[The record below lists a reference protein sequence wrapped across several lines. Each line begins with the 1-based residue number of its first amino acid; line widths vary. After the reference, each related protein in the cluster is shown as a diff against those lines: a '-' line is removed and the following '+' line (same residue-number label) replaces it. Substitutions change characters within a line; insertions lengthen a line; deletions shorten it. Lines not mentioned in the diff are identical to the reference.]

1 MEILDIL
8 ILGSGPA
15 ALCLASELA
24 KQNLIIRGISTK
36 SPQEKWENT
45 YGIWASELEELGL
58 ESLLSHRWS
67 KTVSFFGNGESKKG
81 NIPTEHCYD
90 YGLINQEAFQ
100 NELLKKCKGIKWLNE
115 TAKKIVEKNKISE
128 VVCFSGLKLKARLVI
143 DASGHKSKFIKR
155 PPKNDI
161 AQQAAYGIVGKFTSP
176 PVKKSQFVLMDFR
189 PDHLDSVELVSS
201 PSFLYAMDLGNE
213 TFFVEETSLA
223 SYPALSQDHLKK
235 RLLSRLKNKGI
246 EVSEILH
253 EENCLFPMNL
263 PLPFKKQFV
272 LGFGGAASMVHPASG
287 YMIGSLLRRAP
298 LLAEKL
304 AIFLKD
310 PNKSSLELATK
321 GWSVLWP
328 YELKQRHK
336 LYQYGLQRLMSFD
349 ESRLRSFF
357 SNFFKLSTKE
367 WVGFLTNTLPLPKL
381 IYVMTKM
388 FINSPLKIKLGML
401 SLNRGF
407 IFSNHQS

>member
-24 KQNLIIRGISTK
+24 KQNLSIKGISTK
-36 SPQEKWENT
+36 SPNEKWENT

-67 KTVSFFGNGESKKG
+67 KTVSFFGNGKSREG
-81 NIPTEHCYD
+81 NIPTDHFYD

-100 NELLKKCKGIKWLNE
+100 NELLRKCKGIKWLNE
-115 TAKKIVEKNKISE
+115 TAKQIKEKGMISE
-128 VVCFSGLKLKARLVI
+128 VICFSGLKLRARLVI
-143 DASGHKSKFIKR
+143 DASGHKSNFIKR
-155 PPKNDI
+155 PSINNV
-161 AQQAAYGIVGKFTSP
+161 AQQAAYGIVGKFSSP
-176 PVKKSQFVLMDFR
+176 PVKKDQFVLMDFR
-189 PDHLDSVELVSS
+189 PDHLNKEEQLLS

-223 SYPALSQDHLKK
+223 SYPALSQDQLKHRLLK
-235 RLLSRLKNKGI
+235 RLENKDI
-246 EVSEILH
+246 KIKEIFH

-272 LGFGGAASMVHPASG
+272 LGFGGSASMVHPASG
-287 YMIGSLLRRAP
+287 YMVGSLLRRAP

-304 AIFLKD
+304 ALFLKE
-310 PNKSSLELATK
+310 PNLSSLELATK
-321 GWSVLWP
+321 GWTILWP
-328 YELKQRHK
+328 YELTQRHK
-336 LYQYGLQRLMSFD
+336 LYQYGLKRLMSFD
-349 ESRLRSFF
+349 ESKLRSFF

-381 IYVMTKM
+381 IYVMSKM

-401 SLNRGF
+401 N
-407 IFSNHQS
+407 IN

>member
-24 KQNLIIRGISTK
+24 KQDLSIKGISTK
-36 SPQEKWENT
+36 SPNDKWENT

-67 KTVSFFGNGESKKG
+67 KTISFFGNGENKKG
-81 NIPTEHCYD
+81 NIPTKHNYD

-100 NELLKKCKGIKWLNE
+100 NELLKQCKGIEWLNE
-115 TAKKIVEKNKISE
+115 TAKEISEKNKLSE
-128 VVCFSGLKLKARLVI
+128 VICFSGLKIKARLVI
-143 DASGHKSKFIKR
+143 DASGHKSNFVKR
-155 PPKNDI
+155 PVQHQI
-161 AQQAAYGIVGKFTSP
+161 AQQAAYGIVGKFSSP
-176 PVKKSQFVLMDFR
+176 PVNKEQFVLMDFR
-189 PDHLDSVELVSS
+189 PNHLNDLEKSSS
-201 PSFLYAMDLGNE
+201 PSFLYAMDLGDE

-223 SYPALSQDHLKK
+223 NYPAMSLENLKERLFK
-235 RLLSRLKNKGI
+235 RLNSKGI
-246 EVSEILH
+246 EIREIFH

-263 PLPFKKQFV
+263 PLPFKEQFV

-298 LLAEKL
+298 FLAEKL

-310 PNKSSLELATK
+310 PNLSSLEIATR
-321 GWSVLWP
+321 GWEVLWP
-328 YELKQRHK
+328 SELIQRHK
-336 LYQYGLQRLMSFD
+336 LYQYGLRRLMSFD

-357 SNFFKLSTKE
+357 SNFFRLSTNE

-381 IYVMTKM
+381 IYVMSKM
-388 FINSPLKIKLGML
+388 FLNSHLKVKLGML
-401 SLNRGF
+401 KLN
-407 IFSNHQS
+407 

>member
-24 KQNLIIRGISTK
+24 KQNLKIRGISTK
-36 SPQEKWENT
+36 SPYEKWENT

-67 KTVSFFGNGESKKG
+67 KTVSFFGSGKSEKG
-81 NIPTEHCYD
+81 NIPTNHNYD

-100 NELLKKCKGIKWLNE
+100 NELLKKCKGIEWLNE
-115 TAKKIVEKNKISE
+115 TAKQIIEKNKISE
-128 VVCFSGLKLKARLVI
+128 VICFSGLKLKARLVI

-155 PPKNDI
+155 PAVVEV
-161 AQQAAYGIVGKFTSP
+161 AQQAAYGIVGKFSSP
-176 PVKKSQFVLMDFR
+176 PVKKDQFVLMDFR
-189 PDHLDSVELVSS
+189 PDHLTKEEQLSS

-223 SYPALSQDHLKK
+223 SYPALSQENLKK
-235 RLLSRLKNKGI
+235 RLLSRLDNKGI
-246 EVSEILH
+246 KVNEIYH

-304 AIFLKD
+304 SVFLRN
-310 PNKSSLELATK
+310 PNLSSRELATR
-321 GWSVLWP
+321 GWNTLWP
-328 YELKQRHK
+328 YELTRRHK
-336 LYQYGLQRLMSFD
+336 LYQYGLQRLMSFE

-357 SNFFKLSTKE
+357 SNFFKLSTQE

-381 IYVMTKM
+381 IYVMSKM
-388 FINSPLKIKLGML
+388 FINSPLRVKLGML
-401 SLNRGF
+401 NLN
-407 IFSNHQS
+407 

>member
-24 KQNLIIRGISTK
+24 KQNLIIKGISTK
-36 SPQEKWENT
+36 SPNEKWENT
-45 YGIWASELEELGL
+45 YGIWAAELEELGL

-67 KTVSFFGNGESKKG
+67 KTVSFFGNGMNEKG
-81 NIPTEHCYD
+81 NIPTEHSYD

-100 NELLKKCKGIKWLNE
+100 NELLKNCKGIKWLNE
-115 TAKKIVEKNKISE
+115 TAKHITEKNKISE
-128 VVCFSGLKLKARLVI
+128 VICFSGLKLKARLVI
-143 DASGHKSKFIKR
+143 DASGHKSNFIKR
-155 PPKNDI
+155 PAKHDV
-161 AQQAAYGIVGKFTSP
+161 AQQAAYGIVGKFSSP
-176 PVKKSQFVLMDFR
+176 PVKKDHFVLMDFR
-189 PDHLDSVELVSS
+189 SDHLSNEELLSS
-201 PSFLYAMDLGNE
+201 PSFLYAMDLGND

-223 SYPALSQDHLKK
+223 SYPALSQDDLKK
-235 RLLSRLKNKGI
+235 RLLNRLKNKGI
-246 EVSEILH
+246 KIKDIYH
-253 EENCLFPMNL
+253 EENCLFPMNS

-272 LGFGGAASMVHPASG
+272 LGFGGSASMVHPASG

-298 LLAEKL
+298 LLAKKL
-304 AIFLKD
+304 ATFLNE
-310 PNKSSLELATK
+310 PNLTSLELATK
-321 GWSVLWP
+321 GWKVLWP
-328 YELKQRHK
+328 YELTQRHK

-349 ESRLRSFF
+349 ENKLRSFF

-381 IYVMTKM
+381 IYVMSKM

-401 SLNRGF
+401 N
-407 IFSNHQS
+407 IN

>member
-1 MEILDIL
+1 MKTLDIL

-24 KQNLIIRGISTK
+24 KQNLTIMGISTK
-36 SPQEKWENT
+36 SPKAKWENT

-67 KTVSFFGNGESKKG
+67 NTVSFFGNGISEKG
-81 NIPTEHCYD
+81 NKSTEHRYD

-100 NELLKKCKGIKWLNE
+100 NELLKKCKGIEWLNE
-115 TAKKIVEKNKISE
+115 TAKQITEEKNISE
-128 VVCFSGLKLKARLVI
+128 VICFSGLKLKARLVI
-143 DASGHKSKFIKR
+143 DASGHKSNFIKR
-155 PPKNDI
+155 PERENV
-161 AQQAAYGIVGKFTSP
+161 AQQAAYGIVGKFSSP
-176 PVKKSQFVLMDFR
+176 PVEKDQFVLMDFR
-189 PDHLDSVELVSS
+189 PDHLNKNEKLSS

-213 TFFVEETSLA
+213 TYFVEETSLA
-223 SYPALSQDHLKK
+223 SYPALSQDRLKK
-235 RLLSRLKNKGI
+235 RLFTRLENKGI
-246 EVSEILH
+246 KIKEIYH

-263 PLPFKKQFV
+263 PLPLKKQFV

-304 AIFLKD
+304 AIYLKE
-310 PNKSSLELATK
+310 PNQSSIELASK
-321 GWSVLWP
+321 GWEVLWP
-328 YELKQRHK
+328 NELTQRHK
-336 LYQYGLQRLMSFD
+336 LYQYGLQRLMRFD
-349 ESRLRSFF
+349 EGKLRSFF
-357 SNFFKLSTKE
+357 SSFFKLSTKE

-381 IYVMTKM
+381 IYVMSKM

-401 SLNRGF
+401 N
-407 IFSNHQS
+407 IN

>member
-24 KQNLIIRGISTK
+24 KQNLTIMGISTK
-36 SPQEKWENT
+36 SPNERWENT

-67 KTVSFFGNGESKKG
+67 KTVSFFGNGINEWG
-81 NIPTEHCYD
+81 NIATEHRYD

-100 NELLKKCKGIKWLNE
+100 NELLKKCIGIKWLNE
-115 TAKKIVEKNKISE
+115 TAKTITEENKISE
-128 VVCFSGLKLKARLVI
+128 VICFSGLKLKARLVI
-143 DASGHKSKFIKR
+143 DASGHKSNFIKR
-155 PPKNDI
+155 PDRNDL
-161 AQQAAYGIVGKFTSP
+161 AQQAAYGIVGKFSSP
-176 PVKKSQFVLMDFR
+176 PVKKDQFVLMDFR
-189 PDHLDSVELVSS
+189 PDHLNKEEQLSS

-223 SYPALSQDHLKK
+223 SYPALSQDHLQK

-246 EVSEILH
+246 KIDKIFH
-253 EENCLFPMNL
+253 EEKCLFPMNL

-304 AIFLKD
+304 AIILKD
-310 PNKSSLELATK
+310 PNQSSLDLATK
-321 GWSVLWP
+321 GWDVLWP

-349 ESRLRSFF
+349 ESKLRSFF

-381 IYVMTKM
+381 IYVMSKM

-401 SLNRGF
+401 N
-407 IFSNHQS
+407 IN

>member
-24 KQNLIIRGISTK
+24 KQNLKIRGISTK
-36 SPQEKWENT
+36 SPYEKWENT

-67 KTVSFFGNGESKKG
+67 KTVSFFGSGKSEKG
-81 NIPTEHCYD
+81 NIPTNHNYD

-100 NELLKKCKGIKWLNE
+100 NELLKKCKGIEWLNE
-115 TAKKIVEKNKISE
+115 TAKQIIEKNKISE
-128 VVCFSGLKLKARLVI
+128 VICFSGLKLKARLVI

-155 PPKNDI
+155 PAVVEV
-161 AQQAAYGIVGKFTSP
+161 AQQAAYGIVGKFSSP
-176 PVKKSQFVLMDFR
+176 PVKKDQFVLMDFR
-189 PDHLDSVELVSS
+189 PDHLTKEEQVSS

-223 SYPALSQDHLKK
+223 SYPALSQENLKK
-235 RLLSRLKNKGI
+235 RLLSRLDNKGI
-246 EVSEILH
+246 KVNEIYH

-304 AIFLKD
+304 SVFLRN
-310 PNKSSLELATK
+310 PNLSSRELATR
-321 GWSVLWP
+321 GWNTLWP
-328 YELKQRHK
+328 YELTRRHK
-336 LYQYGLQRLMSFD
+336 LYQYGLQRLMSFE

-357 SNFFKLSTKE
+357 SNFFKLSTQE

-381 IYVMTKM
+381 IYVMSKM
-388 FINSPLKIKLGML
+388 FINSPLRVKLGML
-401 SLNRGF
+401 NLN
-407 IFSNHQS
+407 

>member
-24 KQNLIIRGISTK
+24 KQNLNIKGISTK
-36 SPQEKWENT
+36 SPHEKWENT

-58 ESLLSHRWS
+58 ASLLSHRWT
-67 KTVSFFGNGESKKG
+67 KTLSYFGDGLNKQG
-81 NIPTEHCYD
+81 NNPTKHFYD

-100 NELLKKCKGIKWLNE
+100 NELLKSCKDIEWLNE
-115 TAKKIVEKNKISE
+115 TAKLIQSKNKISE
-128 VVCFSGLKLKARLVI
+128 VICFSGLTLKARLVI
-143 DASGHKSKFIKR
+143 DASGHNSKFIKR
-155 PPKNDI
+155 PLLKEV
-161 AQQAAYGIVGKFTSP
+161 AQQSAYGIVGKFSSP
-176 PVKKSQFVLMDFR
+176 PVKKDQFVLMDFR
-189 PDHLDSVELVSS
+189 SDHLNKVELLSS
-201 PSFLYAMDLGNE
+201 PSFLYAMDLGSE
-213 TFFVEETSLA
+213 TYFVEETSLA
-223 SYPALSQDHLKK
+223 SYPDLSQDHLKK

-246 EVSEILH
+246 QVEEIFH

-263 PLPFKKQFV
+263 PLPYKNQSV

-304 AIFLKD
+304 ANFLKE
-310 PNKSSLELATK
+310 PNYSSIELATR

-328 YELKQRHK
+328 YELTQRHK
-336 LYQYGLQRLMSFD
+336 LYQYGLRRLMSFD

-381 IYVMTKM
+381 IFVMSKM
-388 FINSPLKIKLGML
+388 FINSPLSVKLGML
-401 SLNRGF
+401 KIR
-407 IFSNHQS
+407 

>member
-1 MEILDIL
+1 METLDIL

-24 KQNLIIRGISTK
+24 KQNLNIKGISTK
-36 SPQEKWENT
+36 SPKEKWENT

-67 KTVSFFGNGESKKG
+67 KTVSYFGNGKKRKG
-81 NIPTEHCYD
+81 NIPTKHSYD

-100 NELLKKCKGIKWLNE
+100 NELLKKCKGIQWLNE
-115 TAKKIVEKNKISE
+115 TAKFINSENNISE

-143 DASGHKSKFIKR
+143 DASGHKSNFIKR
-155 PPKNDI
+155 PIMKEV
-161 AQQAAYGIVGKFTSP
+161 AQQAAYGIVGKFSYP
-176 PVKKSQFVLMDFR
+176 PVKKDQFVLMDFR
-189 PDHLDSVELVSS
+189 SDHLSNQDLSSS

-213 TFFVEETSLA
+213 IFFVEETSLA
-223 SYPALSQDHLKK
+223 SYPALSQDQLKK
-235 RLLSRLKNKGI
+235 RLLTRLNKKGI
-246 EVSEILH
+246 KINEIHH

-263 PLPFKKQFV
+263 PLPFKKQSV

-304 AIFLKD
+304 AIFLKN
-310 PNKSSLELATK
+310 PNYSSLDLATK
-321 GWSVLWP
+321 GWEVLWP
-328 YELKQRHK
+328 NELIQRHK

-357 SNFFKLSTKE
+357 NNFFKLSTKE
-367 WVGFLTNTLPLPKL
+367 WVGFLTNTHPLPKL
-381 IYVMTKM
+381 IYVMSKM
-388 FINSPLKIKLGML
+388 FIKSPLNIKLGML
-401 SLNRGF
+401 N
-407 IFSNHQS
+407 IK

>member
-1 MEILDIL
+1 MQILDIL

-24 KQNLIIRGISTK
+24 KQSLNIKGISTK
-36 SPQEKWENT
+36 SPHEKWENT

-67 KTVSFFGNGESKKG
+67 ETVSYFGDGIKEKG
-81 NIPTEHCYD
+81 NNPTKHFYD

-100 NELLKKCKGIKWLNE
+100 NDLLKKCNGIKWLNE
-115 TAKKIVEKNKISE
+115 TAKLIKSENKISE
-128 VVCFSGLKLKARLVI
+128 VICLSGLKLKARLVI
-143 DASGHKSKFIKR
+143 DASGHNSKFIKR
-155 PPKNDI
+155 PNSKEL
-161 AQQAAYGIVGKFTSP
+161 AQQAAYGIVGKFSNP
-176 PVKKSQFVLMDFR
+176 PVNKDQFVLMDFR
-189 PDHLDSVELVSS
+189 SDHLDDDELLKS

-213 TFFVEETSLA
+213 TYFVEETSLA
-223 SYPALSQDHLKK
+223 SYPAFSQDHLRK
-235 RLLSRLKNKGI
+235 RLLSRLHNKGVK
-246 EVSEILH
+246 VSEIFH

-263 PLPFKKQFV
+263 PLPYKNQSV

-287 YMIGSLLRRAP
+287 YMVGSLLRRAP

-304 AIFLKD
+304 AIFLREPD
-310 PNKSSLELATK
+310 YSSLELATK

-328 YELKQRHK
+328 YELTQRHR
-336 LYQYGLQRLMSFD
+336 LYQYGLRRLMSFD
-349 ESRLRSFF
+349 ESKLRSFF

-381 IYVMTKM
+381 IYVMSKM
-388 FINSPLKIKLGML
+388 FINSPLKVKLGML
-401 SLNRGF
+401 K
-407 IFSNHQS
+407 IK

>member
-24 KQNLIIRGISTK
+24 KQNLVIKGISTK
-36 SPQEKWENT
+36 SPTEKWQNT
-45 YGIWASELEELGL
+45 YGIWAAELEELGL

-67 KTVSFFGNGESKKG
+67 NTVSFFGNGMNEKG

-100 NELLKKCKGIKWLNE
+100 NELLKNCKGIKWLNE
-115 TAKKIVEKNKISE
+115 TAKQITEKNKISE
-128 VVCFSGLKLKARLVI
+128 VICFSGLKLKARLVI
-143 DASGHKSKFIKR
+143 DASGHKSNFIKR
-155 PPKNDI
+155 PAKKDV
-161 AQQAAYGIVGKFTSP
+161 AQQAAYGIVGKFSSP
-176 PVKKSQFVLMDFR
+176 PVKKDHFVLMDFR
-189 PDHLDSVELVSS
+189 SDHLNNEELLSS

-223 SYPALSQDHLKK
+223 SYPALSQDHLKE

-246 EVSEILH
+246 KIKDIYH
-253 EENCLFPMNL
+253 EENCLFPMNS
-263 PLPFKKQFV
+263 PLPYKKQFV
-272 LGFGGAASMVHPASG
+272 LGFGGSASMVHPASG

-298 LLAEKL
+298 LLAENL
-304 AIFLKD
+304 AIFLKE
-310 PNKSSLELATK
+310 PNLTSLELATK
-321 GWSVLWP
+321 GWEVLWP
-328 YELKQRHK
+328 YELTQRHK

-349 ESRLRSFF
+349 ENKLRSFF

-381 IYVMTKM
+381 IYVMSKM

-401 SLNRGF
+401 N
-407 IFSNHQS
+407 IN

>member
-24 KQNLIIRGISTK
+24 KQNLVIMGISTK
-36 SPQEKWENT
+36 SPHEKWENT

-67 KTVSFFGNGESKKG
+67 KTVSFFGDGTKDKG
-81 NIPTEHCYD
+81 NNPTKHKYD

-100 NELLKKCKGIKWLNE
+100 NELLKKCKGIQWLNE
-115 TAKKIVEKNKISE
+115 TAKLIISENKISE
-128 VVCFSGLKLKARLVI
+128 VVCYSGLKLKARLVI

-155 PPKNDI
+155 PLLKEL
-161 AQQAAYGIVGKFTSP
+161 AQQAAYGIVGKFSIP
-176 PVKKSQFVLMDFR
+176 PVSKDQFVLMDFR
-189 PDHLDSVELVSS
+189 SDHLTDQELSSS

-213 TFFVEETSLA
+213 TYFVEETSLA
-223 SYPALSQDHLKK
+223 SYPAFSKENLKK
-235 RLLSRLKNKGI
+235 RLLSRLNNKNIK
-246 EVSEILH
+246 VQEIFH

-263 PLPFKKQFV
+263 PLPYKNQSV

-304 AIFLKD
+304 SIFLKES
-310 PNKSSLELATK
+310 NYSSLELASK

-328 YELKQRHK
+328 YELTQRHK

-349 ESRLRSFF
+349 ESRLRCFF

-381 IYVMTKM
+381 VYVMSKM
-388 FINSPLKIKLGML
+388 FINSPLKVKLGML
-401 SLNRGF
+401 N
-407 IFSNHQS
+407 IK

>member
-1 MEILDIL
+1 MKIIDIL

-24 KQNLIIRGISTK
+24 KQNLYIKGISTK
-36 SPQEKWENT
+36 APNEKWENT

-67 KTVSFFGNGESKKG
+67 KTVSFFGNGETEKG
-81 NIPTEHCYD
+81 NIPTNHKYD

-100 NELLKKCKGIKWLNE
+100 NELLNKCNGIEWLND
-115 TAKKIVEKNKISE
+115 TAKEISEKNNLSE
-128 VVCFSGLKLKARLVI
+128 VVCLSGIRLKARLVI
-143 DASGHKSKFIKR
+143 DASGHKSNFVKR
-155 PPKNDI
+155 PAKNAI
-161 AQQAAYGIVGKFTSP
+161 AQQAAYGIVGKFSSP
-176 PVKKSQFVLMDFR
+176 PVKEDHFVLMDFR
-189 PDHLDSVELVSS
+189 PDHLNHQEQLSS

-223 SYPALSQDHLKK
+223 SYPALSQDDLRK
-235 RLLSRLKNKGI
+235 RLFIRLKNKGI
-246 EVSEILH
+246 KVKEVFH

-304 AIFLKD
+304 AIFLKE
-310 PNKSSLELATK
+310 PNLSSLELATR
-321 GWSVLWP
+321 GWRVLWP
-328 YELKQRHK
+328 YELTQRHK
-336 LYQYGLQRLMSFD
+336 LYQYGLNRLMSFD

-388 FINSPLKIKLGML
+388 FINSPLKVKLGML
-401 SLNRGF
+401 N
-407 IFSNHQS
+407 IK